1 MVGLEVCIM
10 DVDSSGKVG
19 LSRSFGNL
27 NVDLQVRRH
36 SSDMYINLLDED

>member
-1 MVGLEVCIM
+1 M

-36 SSDMYINLLDED
+36 SSDMYNNLLDED